1 MKSADLSAI
10 DFYMDLF
17 DIDFHIFTVIR
28 PDVSERGLPRGINLN
43 NIVRS
48 IKLHISLLKYD

>member
-1 MKSADLSAI
+1 VLLIKSLNYFNSK
-10 DFYMDLF
+10 LNN
-17 DIDFHIFTVIR
+17 IR
-28 PDVSERGLPRGINLN
+28 PDVSERGLPRGKNLN